1 MCFRSLI
8 ILDITAEF
16 LSLIYIQYM
25 ILSTW
30 WPKNIRKHLFCD
42 GVSWEVQSSVSPN
55 VGAPCPPPVSLQPPS
70 EPRAGTSKY
79 ARAATEQSGP
89 ARPRLVISPAAARTG
104 AGANRRNVPTRRRGE
119 GKHPDRPPAGP
130 SSQVASALISS
141 PVWCDFTATVV
152 WFESWSVS
160 VSASHPWCVVCVTCW
175 CGGSLYSSTGCAGRT
190 VQGVTV
196 QTGDQPGTGRCTLYQ
211 TRTSP
216 GWKPTVR
223 AQPPLAPHRHHSLL
237 ASPFLLG
244 DEASSGTEEPFP
256 PTSLFWKDRLYEITQ
271 ARSSFLCNEAL
282 NLVDFSD
289 ILQIIQLG
297 ENQIS
302 AAPWQR

>member
-1 MCFRSLI
+1 MRGRPQSR
-8 ILDITAEF
+8 AARRGRG
-16 LSLIYIQYM
+16 S
-25 ILSTW
+25 
-30 WPKNIRKHLFCD
+30 
-42 GVSWEVQSSVSPN
+42 SSV
-55 VGAPCPPPVSLQPPS
+55 PPRPELGL
-70 EPRAGTSKY
+70 ELTAGMFPL
-79 ARAATEQSGP
+79 G
-89 ARPRLVISPAAARTG
+89 
-104 AGANRRNVPTRRRGE
+104 GE

-302 AAPWQR
+302 DVQLLGSGRNKPT